1 MGRVRAGLRHLV
13 DDGDHVGRGHR
24 AAAALQAALRLLQ
37 AHVDVV
43 DCAARRARAAR
54 LAIVL
59 ATLVCCACW

>member
-1 MGRVRAGLRHLV
+1 V